1 MGIGHMAPR
10 ELQAHLNAGD
20 VQVVDVREGWE
31 LELARL
37 PGVIHI
43 PLGELPERLDELPR
57 DRELVFL
64 CHHGV
69 RSLQACFV
77 AKAAGLR
84 AINLSGGIAAW
95 TAEVDP
101 TVPEY

>member
-1 MGIGHMAPR
+1 MGIGQMGPR
-10 ELQAHLNAGD
+10 ELRERLAAGD
-20 VQVVDVREGWE
+20 VTVVDVREAWE

-37 PGVIHI
+37 PEAVHI

-84 AINLSGGIAAW
+84 TTNLSGGIAAW